1 MASNA
6 FALNASK
13 SDTTLLSQKLIHQC
27 EFTLIKPLSCA
38 AMKEGSVVSRADK
51 NLK

>member
-1 MASNA
+1 MASHP
-6 FALNASK
+6 FALNSSK

-27 EFTLIKPLSCA
+27 EFTFIKPLSGA
-38 AMKEGSVVSRADK
+38 AMKEANIVSLADK

>member
-6 FALNASK
+6 FALNPSK

-27 EFTLIKPLSCA
+27 GIHFEQTIIMRRNERGLS
-38 AMKEGSVVSRADK
+38 SRVRID
-51 NLK
+51 LK